1 MTTENRVTD
10 AQAAAAVELGD
21 NRPPRYIE
29 VSEDGTETVVYRA
42 SAIGSPCLRE
52 MVAWARGEYPE
63 PLPDRMAVIF
73 GEGTLMEPVI
83 REMYEN
89 QTGNEVINNDGLA
102 EVFIGKKDGRRIVV
116 RGSTD
121 GDVIIDGDGYNA
133 GLWECK
139 KVRESQWEDFLRKG
153 VEFHHNYPWQLAV
166 YMLGREVDFA
176 HFVGGKLVRV
186 EHEGEGSYSYIDEV
200 YTHII
205 TGLPIPYKAIRD
217 KVLKIEQVIAEG
229 FGPMEVECTV
239 KYPCPFYKLHDPDD
253 EEPDVI
259 ELGPEFA
266 VLLREAKQASDTASQ
281 LSKDKRAAD
290 DAKKKVMA
298 KLVDAMKEAGI
309 DEGEL
314 FKGNGFTLKK
324 ITRNTKGYEV
334 KPSTST
340 YYTVEKED

>member
-29 VSEDGTETVVYRA
+29 VGEDGTETVVYRA

-63 PLPDRMAVIF
+63 PLPDRMAIIF

-102 EVFIGKKDGRRIVV
+102 EVFIGKKNGRRIIV

-121 GDVIIDGDGYNA
+121 GDVIVDSESGV

-176 HFVGGKLVRV
+176 HFVGGKLLRDNDGV
-186 EHEGEGSYSYIDEV
+186 EEYSYISEV
-200 YTHII
+200 YTHTI
-205 TGLPIPYKAIRD
+205 TGPPIPYKAIRD

-239 KYPCPFYKLHDPDD
+239 KYPCPFYKLHDPDE

-259 ELGPEFA
+259 ELGPEFR
-266 VLLREAKQASDTASQ
+266 VLLAEYKQVSDTASQ
-281 LSKDKRAAD
+281 LTKDSRAAGE
-290 DAKKKVMA
+290 AKKKVMA
-298 KLVDAMKEAGI
+298 KLLDALKEAGI

-314 FKGNGFTLKK
+314 FKGSGFTLKK
-324 ITRNTKGYEV
+324 VTRNTKGYEV
-334 KPSTST
+334 KPSTSV